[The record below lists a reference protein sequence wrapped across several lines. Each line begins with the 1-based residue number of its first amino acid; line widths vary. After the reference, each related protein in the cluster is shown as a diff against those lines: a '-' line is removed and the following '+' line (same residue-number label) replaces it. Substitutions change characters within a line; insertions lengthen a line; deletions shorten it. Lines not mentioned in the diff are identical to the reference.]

1 MLSVMNRSL
10 WSAASRATPPVRFN
24 ITETS
29 RAGRPASILWPARA
43 GPGTTIASELL
54 AVQAERRGS
63 LVVDVAPKPD
73 HNLEGLPELDGRV
86 HVIELSGDDSLSRPA
101 RPAGRRAG
109 GAARGPGQLVP
120 DGAHAP
126 GRGGLVDADPQGRA
140 RPGTRSRCRPISGVA
155 RLGFGDG
162 EYARIAAQQPVT
174 TIKAPGLSLPAPGIP

>member
-86 HVIELSGDDSLSRPA
+86 HVIELSGQDRYRGLLDPPVAAPDALREDLASSYLTELLPQAPPA
-101 RPAGRRAG
+101 WETQVRKAVRET
-109 GAARGPGQLVP
+109 LE
-120 DGAHAP
+120 
-126 GRGGLVDADPQGRA
+126 RA
-140 RPGTRSRCRPISGVA
+140 RPCC
-155 RLGFGDG
+155 L
-162 EYARIAAQQPVT
+162 E
-174 TIKAPGLSLPAPGIP
+174 